1 MKTSR
6 DVFSAGGVRRM
17 KMERQTVRVSQGL
30 DVKIEREAGE
40 KRLSPRPI
48 FDYFSHIGDE

>member
-1 MKTSR
+1 
-6 DVFSAGGVRRM
+6 M